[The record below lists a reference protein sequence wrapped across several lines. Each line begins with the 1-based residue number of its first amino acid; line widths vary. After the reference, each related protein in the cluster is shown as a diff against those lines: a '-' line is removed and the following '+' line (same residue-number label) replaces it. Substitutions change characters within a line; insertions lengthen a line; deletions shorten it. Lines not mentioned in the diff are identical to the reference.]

1 MEASSHEM
9 PLEEKN
15 EYMSPFKTLH
25 GTKFKKEVLDQTMT
39 IFTTFGD
46 GKLAKKGEHMKKIL
60 PDLVDLDWV
69 ENMGKEFDMESVLC
83 HGDLWSMNVL
93 WRKNG
98 DALSMAAVVDYQTAH
113 FGCAA
118 TDLVRVFCTCL
129 SGKDR
134 QAHWEELLEDF
145 YDYLK
150 EEMDGRKMPYTLEQ
164 LKEAYRQYFPIGAF
178 MVVPMIGPYFEM
190 VCKSCDEDSK
200 KKRTGHRDAG
210 QTFN

>member
-1 MEASSHEM
+1 
-9 PLEEKN
+9 
-15 EYMSPFKTLH
+15 
-25 GTKFKKEVLDQTMT
+25 
-39 IFTTFGD
+39 
-46 GKLAKKGEHMKKIL
+46 
-60 PDLVDLDWV
+60 
-69 ENMGKEFDMESVLC
+69 MESVLC

-118 TDLVRVFCTCL
+118 TDLVRVFCACL

-164 LKEAYRQYFPIGAF
+164 VGSPISVRHFPNIL
-178 MVVPMIGPYFEM
+178 VKP
-190 VCKSCDEDSK
+190 
-200 KKRTGHRDAG
+200 H
-210 QTFN
+210 